1 MCDAKECVEQV
12 ATVVKKAIYD
22 ALSLPWSSDSGLLS
36 PVKKSTKASSSD
48 SHHQNHNPSFKWARV
63 ILLIGDFDDDFTNGK
78 EILTNQIAKQLRT
91 NDIKLV
97 YISDKTH
104 TSPFPATVKA
114 IPSAQFP
121 TKVIH
126 YQIYNFFYSNPFLH
140 VFQ

>member
-1 MCDAKECVEQV
+1 M
-12 ATVVKKAIYD
+12 
-22 ALSLPWSSDSGLLS
+22 
-36 PVKKSTKASSSD
+36 
-48 SHHQNHNPSFKWARV
+48 

-121 TKVIH
+121 TKVKNA
-126 YQIYNFFYSNPFLH
+126 YQIFNYFKPFSYTFSCNLKKFWL
-140 VFQ
+140 V